1 MRLPGHPL
9 QQRRLADPR
18 IPLQHEHPAQAVP
31 GCRQHS
37 LQRGGLRG
45 PVQQVR
51 NRSALR
57 PSGQPAGPRR
67 PGHPPKATQEHHR
80 PPPLRQPASGP
91 GMQQRAG
98 QEQPA
103 MGRRG
108 SSSVADLTMCGPDGA
123 ARLAR
128 EQSAGFASVH
138 PAERSVGMTINW
150 LEDTDER
157 IGMGEPGRPHT
168 NPVFAGQKLV
178 VVGGSSGMGRQTA
191 EDVVAAGGSAVIIGD
206 DPGKV
211 DDTVQTLA
219 KDGEAAGIT
228 ADLADRAQVERVR
241 QQLAAEHADASLL
254 VNAAGLFIPKTFL
267 DYDGASYDSY
277 LELDRAI
284 FFLTQTVARCMIA
297 AGRGGSIVNVGSMW
311 AHKAIGATPSS
322 AYSVAKA
329 GLHALT
335 RNLALELGPHQIRV
349 NAVAP
354 AVVAT
359 PIYERFVPA
368 DKLEETLHSFDG
380 LHPLGRVGTARDLA
394 NTITFLLSPA
404 TSWVTGA
411 IWDVDGGV
419 MAGRN

>member
-1 MRLPGHPL
+1 M
-9 QQRRLADPR
+9 
-18 IPLQHEHPAQAVP
+18 
-31 GCRQHS
+31 
-37 LQRGGLRG
+37 
-45 PVQQVR
+45 
-51 NRSALR
+51 SANW
-57 PSGQPAGPRR
+57 
-67 PGHPPKATQEHHR
+67 
-80 PPPLRQPASGP
+80 
-91 GMQQRAG
+91 
-98 QEQPA
+98 
-103 MGRRG
+103 
-108 SSSVADLTMCGPDGA
+108 
-123 ARLAR
+123 
-128 EQSAGFASVH
+128 
-138 PAERSVGMTINW
+138 NW
-150 LEDTDER
+150 LHRGHADEADEPQ
-157 IGMGEPGRPHT
+157 GMAMAMPV
-168 NPVFAGQKLV
+168 PVFAGQKLV

-206 DPGKV
+206 DPAKV
-211 DDTVQTLA
+211 DDTVRALA
-219 KDGEAAGIT
+219 KEGTAWGIT

-241 QQLAAEHADASLL
+241 QQLAGDHADATLL
-254 VNAAGLFIPKTFL
+254 VNAAGFFIPKPFL
-267 DYDGASYDSY
+267 EHDGAFYDAY

-284 FFLTQTVARCMIA
+284 FFLTQTVARGMA
-297 AGRGGSIVNVGSMW
+297 DGGRGGAIVNDGSMW
-311 AHKAIGATPSS
+311 AHQAIAATPTS

-335 RNLALELGPHQIRV
+335 RNLAMELAPHHIRV

-380 LHPLGRVGTARDLA
+380 FHPLGRVGTAQDLA